1 MADNHPPA
9 APVTSQPT
17 MDEGSPTR
25 LGMIILGRQ
34 GSGKGT
40 QAARIAETYGVVHIS
55 TGDMLRAAVADHTEL
70 GEEADEIMKA
80 GGLVPDDV
88 MNGIVEGRL
97 AKADVMAGGFLLDG
111 FPRTPG
117 QADALVEIV
126 GDQLRLAIS
135 LDVSI
140 DVATQRMLE
149 RGRDD
154 DTPES
159 IRRRLQLYE
168 AETAPLLEWA
178 RARNILAVVGGLGP
192 EGDVFARLREVI
204 DPLLGSFA

>member
-1 MADNHPPA
+1 MADQAPPV
-9 APVTSQPT
+9 APETSQPT
-17 MDEGSPTR
+17 TDAGSR
-25 LGMIILGRQ
+25 ALLGMIILGRQ

-55 TGDMLRAAVADHTEL
+55 TGDMLRAAVADRTEL
-70 GEEADEIMKA
+70 GQQADEIMKA

-88 MNGIVEGRL
+88 MNGIVESRL

-140 DVATQRMLE
+140 DVAIQRMLE

-178 RARNILAVVGGLGP
+178 SGRNILTVVGGLGP
-192 EGDVFARLREVI
+192 EEEVFARLREVI
-204 DPLLGSFA
+204 DPLLGAFG